1 MKQYFSIFLILLGL
15 TQSIGCKHTENHQFK
30 KQDVNKF
37 YKSMIV
43 SAHPEATIVGYSIL
57 KKGGNAV
64 DVAVA
69 VQYALAVVFPV
80 AGNIGGGGFMVYRGK
95 DGQVFTVDYREKA
108 PASAFRDMYLDSLK
122 NVIPD
127 LSLNGHLAAGVP
139 GAVAGFFAAHE
150 KLGKLPMNELIQ
162 PAIDLAEKGFPL
174 TKKDAEMLN
183 NQRALFK
190 KVNTKINA
198 FTVKDTFIEGEIFRQ
213 PDLAKTLTRI
223 RDKGKSGFYEGETA
237 DLFVAEMKRGNGII
251 TLSDLKNYKA
261 VWRDPVKAKYKQYE
275 IISMGPPS
283 SGGIALVQLLKS
295 VESFSTTPEALHSAS
310 RTHLIVEAER
320 RVYADRA
327 KHLGDRDF
335 YPVPLKGLI
344 SDSYIKERM
353 KNFNPDKATPSKEIS
368 AGNPAPKE
376 QLETTH
382 LSVVDNEGNAV
393 AVTTTL
399 NGGFGC
405 SVVVG
410 GAGFLLNNEMDDFS
424 IKPGFPNYYGLVG
437 AEANAIQPE
446 KRMLSSMTPTIIT
459 ENGNLKMVVG
469 TPGGSTII
477 TSVFQTIQNVLEHGL
492 SMQQAVELPRFH
504 HQWLPDKIMYEKNCF
519 SPEVIQELK
528 AKGHEMEE
536 RKGPSGRVDAILVRK
551 DGSLEGGADP
561 RGDDCWLGIEQ

>member
-1 MKQYFSIFLILLGL
+1 MKQLLGL
-15 TQSIGCKHTENHQFK
+15 ICVLLVIVPINGCKHTESRRFPV
-30 KQDVNKF
+30 QDINKN
-37 YKSMIV
+37 YKSMVV
-43 SAHPEATIVGYSIL
+43 SAHPEATLAGYNIL

-95 DGQVFTVDYREKA
+95 DGQVFTLDYREKA
-108 PASAFRDMYLDSLK
+108 PAASFRDMYLDSVK

-150 KLGKLPMNELIQ
+150 KLGKLPMTELIQ
-162 PAIDLAEKGFPL
+162 PAIDLADKGFAL

-183 NQRALFK
+183 TQRALLK
-190 KVNTKINA
+190 KVNTTMNA
-198 FTVKDTFIEGEIFRQ
+198 FTAKDTFIEGEIFRQ
-213 PDLAKTLTRI
+213 PDLAKTLIRI
-223 RDKGKSGFYEGETA
+223 RDKGKAGFYEGETA
-237 DLFVAEMKRGNGII
+237 DLVAAEMGRGKGIM
-251 TLSDLKNYKA
+251 TKADLKDYKA
-261 VWRDPVKAKYKQYE
+261 VWRDPVKGKYKQYE

-283 SGGIALVQLLKS
+283 SGGIALLQLLKS
-295 VESFSTTPEALHSAS
+295 VEPFETSPEALHSAS
-310 RTHLIVEAER
+310 RTHLLVEAER

-335 YPVPLKGLI
+335 YPVPIKGLI
-344 SDSYIKERM
+344 SDTYIKERM
-353 KNFNPDKATPSKEIS
+353 KNFNPEKATPSKEIS

-376 QLETTH
+376 QMETTH

-437 AEANAIQPE
+437 AEANAIQPG

-459 ENGNLKMVVG
+459 ENGSLRMVVG

-477 TSVFQTIQNVLEHGL
+477 TSVFQTIQNVTEHGL
-492 SMQQAVELPRFH
+492 TMQQAVALPRFH
-504 HQWLPDKIMYEKNCF
+504 HQWLPDKIMYEKGCF

-528 AKGHEMEE
+528 TKGHEMEE

-561 RGDDCWLGIEQ
+561 RGDDCWLGIEK